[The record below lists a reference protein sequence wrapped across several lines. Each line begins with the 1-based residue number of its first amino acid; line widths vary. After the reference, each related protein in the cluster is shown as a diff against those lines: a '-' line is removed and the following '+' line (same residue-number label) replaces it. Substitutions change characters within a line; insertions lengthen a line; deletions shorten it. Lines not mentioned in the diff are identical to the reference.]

1 MSKTPRTDQAA
12 FEANFSGT
20 VFKVV
25 DAYFAR
31 QLETELAT
39 AKAKLRELRKKIN
52 KKKKMLAEKLEFA
65 NLIEFIDK
73 RCAAVN
79 KKLIEMIKEEDLLTT
94 NKLIK
99 EKYDLLTAKRVLS
112 GISKE
117 LGAKK

>member
-39 AKAKLRELRKKIN
+39 AKAKLRKLRE
-52 KKKKMLAEKLEFA
+52 KMRKQ
-65 NLIEFIDK
+65 K
-73 RCAAVN
+73 VT
-79 KKLIEMIKEEDLLTT
+79 K
-94 NKLIK
+94 
-99 EKYDLLTAKRVLS
+99 
-112 GISKE
+112 
-117 LGAKK
+117 

>member
-39 AKAKLRELRKKIN
+39 AKAKLRELRKKMR
-52 KKKKMLAEKLEFA
+52 KQKVTK
-65 NLIEFIDK
+65 
-73 RCAAVN
+73 
-79 KKLIEMIKEEDLLTT
+79 
-94 NKLIK
+94 
-99 EKYDLLTAKRVLS
+99 
-112 GISKE
+112 
-117 LGAKK
+117 